1 MVRIAERPGLALAFT
16 PGVTLDDWRR
26 SGFLSREVQYY
37 TALGARVG
45 RVVFV
50 TQGVRD
56 HELAGALGE
65 IELVE
70 NSARLPSWAFWLTV
84 PLRLRRLRPRPAILK
99 TNQLAGVLAPLAAKV
114 LRSSRIV
121 ARGGYVPS
129 EPWWH
134 RHHWDPRR
142 VETTIREAV
151 LCWLADLVLV
161 SSEESAAY
169 VQRRYRLPVGRVRI
183 VPNFVDIAR
192 FRVTA
197 PKVHGLVTMV
207 GRLVPQKNVLAAIE
221 AVASIPGARLRLIGD
236 GPLRAAVER
245 RANETGASVEIL
257 GVVEHRRLPEL
268 LAASEIYLMA
278 SLYEGHPKTLIE
290 AMAVG
295 LACVAVP
302 SPGVTSVVEHGET
315 GYLSSGPDAH
325 ALRTALMAVLA
336 DAGLRER
343 LGTSARLAAARYS
356 LERVLDLECEAYR
369 SVGWIP

>member
-1 MVRIAERPGLALAFT
+1 MTATERPGLALAFT

-26 SGFLSREVQYY
+26 SGFLSREVRYY
-37 TALGARVG
+37 TALGARLG
-45 RVVFV
+45 RIVFL

-65 IELVE
+65 IELME
-70 NSARLPSWAFWLTV
+70 NSGRLPSWAYWLTV
-84 PLRLRRLRPRPAILK
+84 PLRLRRLRPRPALLK
-99 TNQLAGVLAPLAAKV
+99 TNQLAGVLAPLVAKM
-114 LRSSRIV
+114 LRGSRIV

-142 VETTIREAV
+142 VEATIREAM

-161 SSEESAAY
+161 SSEESAMY
-169 VQRRYRLPVGRVRI
+169 VRRRYRLPAGRVRV
-183 VPNFVDIAR
+183 VPNFVDLAR
-192 FRVTA
+192 FRVASPRT
-197 PKVHGLVTMV
+197 PGLITMV
-207 GRLVPQKNVLAAIE
+207 GRLVPQKNVLAAVD
-221 AVASIPGARLRLIGD
+221 AVAAIPGARLRLVGD

-257 GVVEHRRLPEL
+257 GVVEHERLPEL
-268 LAASEIYLMA
+268 LAASEVYLMA

-295 LACVAVP
+295 LACVAAP
-302 SPGVTSVVEHGET
+302 SPGVTSVVEHGRT
-315 GYLSSGPDAH
+315 GYLASGPGAD
-325 ALRTALMAVLA
+325 ALRAALEVVLA
-336 DAGLRER
+336 DADLREH
-343 LGTSARLAAARYS
+343 LGARARVAADRYS

-369 SVGWIP
+369 SIGWIP